1 MAHALLIK
9 RAYTPAD
16 EKDGLR
22 VLVDRLWPRGKSKDV
37 LNLDLWARE
46 VAPSVG
52 LRKAFGHMEEH
63 FERFRSAYLLE
74 LAENPA
80 APEFAGVVA
89 KTLQDKP
96 VTLVYAAKN
105 EAINH
110 ALVLKGWLEGQMAA
124 GKTR

>member
-9 RAYTPAD
+9 RAYAPA
-16 EKDGLR
+16 EAGDGLR

-37 LNLDLWARE
+37 LKLDLWARE